1 MQRTCD
7 HKEIT
12 TAKAE
17 RLCALL
23 GPGWEPRVWTTG
35 FDFWCFEAHYKGLI
49 HVYPSS
55 HGGTWFCVIGEC
67 GMLASLA
74 PEGIPHLTDPVE
86 VVRLTVAGYRRKW
99 EAFKAAQEKLVKAGE
114 ECSKGEL

>member
-1 MQRTCD
+1 MQRTYD
-7 HKEIT
+7 HKEST
-12 TAKAE
+12 TAEAE
-17 RLCALL
+17 RLCERL
-23 GPGWEPRVWTTG
+23 GPGWEPRVWSNDG
-35 FDFWCFEAHYKGLI
+35 WHFEAHYKGLI

-99 EAFKAAQEKLVKAGE
+99 VAFKAEQEELVRAGE
-114 ECSKGEL
+114 ECLKGDL